1 MLLFFD
7 QMEAR
12 LHLHEKTG
20 DVAQVAAA
28 IGAVGAVGD
37 GGNVIR
43 QCLLMLRFWTQL
55 VLLFVLVL
63 LSLLAE
69 MPVDLAGSEWADP

>member
-28 IGAVGAVGD
+28 IGAVGAVG
-37 GGNVIR
+37 VVAW
-43 QCLLMLRFWTQL
+43 LRF
-55 VLLFVLVL
+55 
-63 LSLLAE
+63 
-69 MPVDLAGSEWADP
+69 GG